1 MKNGDIPIFLLEA
14 FFPGG
19 FAVRWQ
25 RKRKIGMSPFFR
37 LSGILAAL
45 LLAATCLPAIAA
57 APPATL
63 FADATVITMSGAGT
77 LPRHDV
83 LVVDGRIARVAPA
96 GTVEAPEGTRR
107 VDASG
112 RYLLPGLAEMHAHL
126 PGPERRQYAEDVLL
140 LYVAHGITTVR
151 GMLGH
156 PWHLELRES
165 TAKRELLGPRIYT
178 AGPSLNGGSAPD
190 AGTARRMV
198 REQKAAGYDFLKLH
212 PGLKREVFDAI
223 ADEARSAGI
232 PFSGHVSEDVGLA
245 HALAT
250 GQRAIDHLD
259 GYMQVLVEPG
269 CFDGPVAAG
278 IFGIGLTR
286 CASAARI
293 PEAVQM
299 TRASGTWMAPTEV
312 LLERWVYP
320 PDLESLRR
328 QPASR
333 YVSDEVLQQWYA
345 GRVRFL
351 GAAAIPEDIA
361 GKFVSLR
368 RELIRQLHAAGVPI
382 LLASDAPQV
391 FTVPG
396 ESALAELE
404 LYVAAGLQPDE
415 ALATGTV
422 NPARFYDAGDVF
434 GTIREG
440 LEADLV
446 MLDGNPLE
454 DISQVRRIAGVM
466 LRGRWLDRAE
476 LDSRLD
482 ELAARQR

>member
-1 MKNGDIPIFLLEA
+1 MRHLTLAGL
-14 FFPGG
+14 
-19 FAVRWQ
+19 
-25 RKRKIGMSPFFR
+25 M
-37 LSGILAAL
+37 LAAIT
-45 LLAATCLPAIAA
+45 APATAIAA
-57 APPATL
+57 EAPAPTL
-63 FADATVITMSGAGT
+63 FTDANVITMTPAGT
-77 LPRHDV
+77 LARHDV
-83 LVVDGRIARVAPA
+83 LVVDGRIARLAPA
-96 GTVEAPEGTRR
+96 GRVEAPEGAVR

-112 RYLLPGLAEMHAHL
+112 RYLVPGLAEMHAHL
-126 PGPERRQYAEDVLL
+126 PGPDRRQYAEDVLL
-140 LYVAHGITTVR
+140 LYVAHGVTTVR

-156 PWHLELRES
+156 PWHLELREA
-165 TAKRELLGPRIYT
+165 TAARELLGPRIYT

-190 AGTARRMV
+190 AATARRMV

-223 ADEARSAGI
+223 ADEARAAGI
-232 PFSGHVSEDVGLA
+232 PFSGHVSEDVGLQR
-245 HALAT
+245 ALEA

-293 PEAVQM
+293 PQAVEM
-299 TRASGTWMAPTEV
+299 TRAAGAWMAPTEV
-312 LLERWVYP
+312 LLERWVTP
-320 PDLESLRR
+320 PDLESLRA

-333 YVSDEVLQQWYA
+333 YVRDEVLQQWYT
-345 GRVRFL
+345 GRARFL
-351 GAAAIPEDIA
+351 GAAVIPGEIA
-361 GKFVSLR
+361 TRFVSLR
-368 RELIRQLHAAGVPI
+368 RELIGQLHAAGVPI

-404 LYVAAGLQPDE
+404 LYVASGLDTAA

-422 NPARFYDAGDVF
+422 NPARFYGAEGVF
-434 GTIREG
+434 GSIREG

-446 MLDGNPLE
+446 LLDGNPLE
-454 DISQVRRIAGVM
+454 DISQVRHIAGVM
-466 LRGRWLDRAE
+466 VRGRWLDRAE
-476 LDSRLD
+476 LDTRLD
-482 ELAARQR
+482 AVAARQ

>member
-1 MKNGDIPIFLLEA
+1 
-14 FFPGG
+14 
-19 FAVRWQ
+19 
-25 RKRKIGMSPFFR
+25 MSPFFR
-37 LSGILAAL
+37 RPRIFAAMML
-45 LLAATCLPAIAA
+45 VTVAVAPARAGT
-57 APPATL
+57 PPTTL
-63 FADATVITMSGAGT
+63 FTDATVITMGEAGT

-83 LVVDGRIARVAPA
+83 LVVDGRIARITPT
-96 GTVEAPEGTRR
+96 GTVAAPQGTRR

-112 RYLLPGLAEMHAHL
+112 RYLMPGLAEMHAHL
-126 PGPERRQYAEDVLL
+126 PGPDRRQYAEDVLL

-156 PWHLELRES
+156 PWHLELRQS
-165 TAKRELLGPRIYT
+165 IANRELLGPRIFT

-190 AGTARRMV
+190 ADTARRMV

-212 PGLKREVFDAI
+212 PGLKRAVFDAI
-223 ADEARSAGI
+223 ADEARSAGMS
-232 PFSGHVSEDVGLA
+232 FEGHVSEDVGLA
-245 HALAT
+245 HALAA

-293 PEAVQM
+293 PDAVRA
-299 TRASGTWMAPTEV
+299 TRASGAWMAPTEV
-312 LLERWVYP
+312 LLERWVRP

-333 YVSDEVLQQWYA
+333 YVADATLEQWYA
-345 GRVRFL
+345 GRMRFL
-351 GAAAIPEDIA
+351 GATAIPEETA
-361 GKFVSLR
+361 EKFISLR

-404 LYVAAGLQPDE
+404 LYVAAGLAPHE

-434 GTIREG
+434 GAVSEG

-446 MLDGNPLE
+446 LLDGNPLE

-466 LRGRWLDRAE
+466 VRGRWLDREA
-476 LDSRLD
+476 LDAKLD
-482 ELAARQR
+482 ELAGRQR

>member
-1 MKNGDIPIFLLEA
+1 MSP
-14 FFPGG
+14 FP
-19 FAVRWQ
+19 
-25 RKRKIGMSPFFR
+25 GMSPMSR
-37 LSGILAAL
+37 LSTIAAGL
-45 LLAATCLPAIAA
+45 LVVMAVAAPARAA
-57 APPATL
+57 APAPAPTL
-63 FADATVITMSGAGT
+63 FTGATVITLSGAGT
-77 LPRHDV
+77 LLRHDV

-96 GTVEAPEGTRR
+96 GTVEAPPGTRR
-107 VDASG
+107 VEAAG
-112 RYLLPGLAEMHAHL
+112 RYLIPGLAEMHAHL
-126 PGPERRQYAEDVLL
+126 PGPERREYAEDVLL

-165 TAKRELLGPRIYT
+165 IAARETLGPRVYT

-190 AGTARRMV
+190 AATARRMV

-223 ADEARSAGI
+223 AEEARNAGI

-245 HALAT
+245 RSLEA

-259 GYMQVLVEPG
+259 GYMQALVEPG

-293 PEAVQM
+293 PAAVKM
-299 TRASGTWMAPTEV
+299 TRDAGTWMAPTEV

-320 PDLESLRR
+320 PDLEALRR
-328 QPASR
+328 DPASR
-333 YVSDEVLQQWYA
+333 YVPDAVLEQWYA

-351 GAAAIPEDIA
+351 GAAALPADVAE
-361 GKFVSLR
+361 KFVSLR
-368 RELIRQLHAAGVPI
+368 RELIRQLHAGGVPL

-391 FTVPG
+391 FTIPG

-404 LYVAAGLQPDE
+404 LYVAAGLTPAE
-415 ALATGTV
+415 ALTTGTV
-422 NPARFYDAGDVF
+422 NPARFYAAGDVF
-434 GTIREG
+434 GSVSEG

-446 MLDGNPLE
+446 LLEGNPLE

-466 LRGRWLDRAE
+466 VRGRWLDRGE
-476 LDSRLD
+476 LDARLD
-482 ELAARQR
+482 ALAARQR

>member
-1 MKNGDIPIFLLEA
+1 MKYGGIPVFLFRCHLA
-14 FFPGG
+14 ANPS
-19 FAVRWQ
+19 
-25 RKRKIGMSPFFR
+25 RKNASNRRTGMPPFFS

-45 LLAATCLPAIAA
+45 LLAAACLPAIAA
-57 APPATL
+57 APPPTL
-63 FADATVITMSGAGT
+63 FADASVITMGAEGT

-83 LVVDGRIARVAPA
+83 LVADGRIVRIAPT
-96 GTVEAPEGTRR
+96 GTIAAPQETRR

-126 PGPERRQYAEDVLL
+126 PGPDRRQYAEDVLL

-165 TAKRELLGPRIYT
+165 TAKRDLLGPRIYT

-190 AGTARRMV
+190 VATARRMV

-245 HALAT
+245 HALAA
-250 GQRAIDHLD
+250 GQRAVDHLD
-259 GYMQVLVEPG
+259 GYMQVLLEPG

-286 CASAARI
+286 CASVARI
-293 PEAVQM
+293 PEVVQM
-299 TRASGTWMAPTEV
+299 TRASGAWMAPTEV
-312 LLERWVYP
+312 LLERWVHP

-333 YVSDEVLQQWYA
+333 YVSGEVLQQWYA

>member
-1 MKNGDIPIFLLEA
+1 MMRTLVVP
-14 FFPGG
+14 
-19 FAVRWQ
+19 
-25 RKRKIGMSPFFR
+25 
-37 LSGILAAL
+37 AL
-45 LLAATCLPAIAA
+45 LLAAAAALPARAA
-57 APPATL
+57 APAPTL
-63 FADATVITMSGAGT
+63 FSDATVVTMTGAGT

-83 LVVDGRIARVAPA
+83 LVVDGRVAKLAPT
-96 GTVEAPEGTRR
+96 GTVEVPPGTRR
-107 VDASG
+107 VDATG
-112 RYLLPGLAEMHAHL
+112 RYLIPGLAEMHAHL
-126 PGPERRQYAEDVLL
+126 PGPDRRDYAEDVLL
-140 LYVAHGITTVR
+140 LYMAHGITTVR

-156 PWHLELRES
+156 PWHLELRQS
-165 TAKRELLGPRIYT
+165 IAARETPGPRLYT

-190 AGTARRMV
+190 VETARRMV

-223 ADEARSAGI
+223 AEEARAAGMS
-232 PFSGHVSEDVGLA
+232 FSGHVSEDVGLER
-245 HALAT
+245 ALEA

-259 GYMQVLVEPG
+259 GYMHTLVEPG

-293 PEAVQM
+293 PAAVKA
-299 TRASGTWMAPTEV
+299 TRDAGTWMAPTEV

-320 PDLESLRR
+320 PDLEALRR
-328 QPASR
+328 DPASR
-333 YVSDEVLQQWYA
+333 YVSDAVLEQWYA

-351 GAAAIPEDIA
+351 GAAVIPADVAE
-361 GKFVSLR
+361 KFVSLR

-404 LYVAAGLQPDE
+404 LYVAAGLTPAE

-422 NPARFYDAGDVF
+422 NPARFYGAEDVF
-434 GTIREG
+434 GSIREG

-446 MLDGNPLE
+446 LLEGNPLE
-454 DISQVRRIAGVM
+454 DISQLRRIAGVM
-466 LRGRWLDRAE
+466 LRGRWMDRGE
-476 LDSRLD
+476 LDARLD
-482 ELAARQR
+482 ALAARQR